1 MKQIFTI
8 GHSTRPLEDFLALLG
23 EHNIQLLVDVRTV
36 PRSRHNP
43 QFNIETL
50 PNSLTDAG
58 LDYIHLK
65 DLGGLRKTV
74 NDSVNSGWC
83 SVAFRGYADYM
94 QTDAFTTAL
103 DGLVALASDKSVTI
117 MCAELLWWRC
127 HRMLIADALSIR
139 DWEVIHILSAGKTQP
154 HHLTKFAVVSGLTIT
169 YPPEAVQV

>member
-23 EHNIQLLVDVRTV
+23 EHNIQLLADVRTV

-50 PNSLTDAG
+50 PNSLTEAG

-74 NDSVNSGWC
+74 PDSVNSGWR
-83 SVAFRGYADYM
+83 SASFRGYADYM
-94 QTDAFTTAL
+94 LTDAFTSAL
-103 DGLVALASDKSVTI
+103 DGLIALASDKNVAI

-139 DWEVIHILSAGKTQP
+139 DWEVIHILGAGKMQP
-154 HHLTKFAVVSGLTIT
+154 HHLTKFAVVSGLALT